1 MKTIKKIARLTFV
14 AVAIVGVF
22 AAVCVTDGSPH
33 EIEIRVLGACA
44 FFGGLALASLMDERS
59 EQ

>member
-44 FFGGLALASLMDERS
+44 FFGGLELASLMDERS